1 MRMFGVEGANEQGS
15 GPKTARWA
23 WVPSW
28 RVMLRRADCV
38 CKSILAEL
46 KGAIAVRHACVDR
59 GVQEHLRK
67 IVRRHSRAQR
77 SANLHV

>member
-1 MRMFGVEGANEQGS
+1 MSKAAGQRLHDGRGFRHGV
-15 GPKTARWA
+15 
-23 WVPSW
+23 
-28 RVMLRRADCV
+28 LRRADCV